1 MHYTTKF
8 LVFLCRPGSLLVDF
22 YLKFLS
28 TISNPVQLLLNLLKT
43 GFIGSIPVD
52 KLPKRLYNG
61 TGTWIGV
68 SVFVVLAH
76 RFRPKSR

>member
-1 MHYTTKF
+1 M
-8 LVFLCRPGSLLVDF
+8 DF

-28 TISNPVQLLLNLLKT
+28 TISNPVELLLNLLKT

-61 TGTWIGV
+61 TGTCKAV
-68 SVFVVLAH
+68 SVHIVPAH
-76 RFRPKSR
+76 IYRFRPKSRRIDTTKVNIVPHA